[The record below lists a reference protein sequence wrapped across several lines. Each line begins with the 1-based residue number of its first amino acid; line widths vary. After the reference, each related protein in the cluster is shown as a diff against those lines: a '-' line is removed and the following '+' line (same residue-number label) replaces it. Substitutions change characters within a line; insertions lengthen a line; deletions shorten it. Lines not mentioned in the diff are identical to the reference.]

1 VARAGRT
8 VAPRPKPRR
17 AERGPRA
24 AAREAR
30 EEVYREHVL
39 RAAEA
44 VFAEEGYEAAKLVD
58 ISRRVRLSMGSI
70 YALFPGKEQIYDAI
84 TERRATELLAL
95 IQEVVAREQGPL
107 ETRESLARAYVGY
120 FHAHPD
126 FLRMHVRT
134 GTAWALATRAPGD
147 RGELAREIQA
157 LQTSIFARGVA
168 SGVFIAEDPEYL
180 AFLFTGMDEI
190 HLAQW
195 VAGGMR
201 EPPDELAERFLRI
214 ARRTFVRS

>member
-1 VARAGRT
+1 MPRASRT
-8 VAPRPKPRR
+8 VAVRPKPRR

-39 RAAEA
+39 RAAEE

-95 IQEVVAREQGPL
+95 IQEVVARDQGPL
-107 ETRESLARAYVGY
+107 ETLESLARAYVGY
-120 FHAHPD
+120 FHSHPE

-134 GTAWALATRAPGD
+134 GTAWALAARTGD
-147 RGELAREIQA
+147 RGALAREIQA

-168 SGVFIAEDPEYL
+168 SGVFIDEDAEYL

-201 EPPDELAERFLRI
+201 EPPEELAERFLRI
-214 ARRTFVRS
+214 VRRTFVRN